1 MYICTKS
8 YEILQK
14 LPPPPT
20 LSPTTI
26 NDNDMFIF
34 FMALKLSCEKCPPP
48 TKGQKYVTLNEEI
61 ETTKTDGNCKNTIT
75 T

>member
-1 MYICTKS
+1 M
-8 YEILQK
+8 L
-14 LPPPPT
+14 
-20 LSPTTI
+20 
-26 NDNDMFIF
+26 IF
-34 FMALKLSCEKCPPP
+34 FMALKLSCEKCPP